1 MAFVENGFDNR
12 VIGNRL
18 KQRRVELNLSQTQVA
33 NAINVTFQQVQ
44 KYEKGI
50 NGISSLRI
58 LNLSNFLEKP
68 VGYFFEGFNNYD
80 QSSSR

>member
-1 MAFVENGFDNR
+1 MAFVKNGFDNR

>member
-1 MAFVENGFDNR
+1 MAFVENGFDNK

-18 KQRRVELNLSQTQVA
+18 KQRRVEMDLSQTQVA
-33 NAINVTFQQVQ
+33 NAINVTFQQIQ

-58 LNLSNFLEKP
+58 LHLSNFLEKP

-80 QSSSR
+80 QSQSR